1 MKQKYTIKTIFVMAC
16 MATAINTQAQGT
28 EVFETEATGASTFSE
43 GGKTFTVTNGPGET
57 YDIYD
62 LAGAGWNGTAPDNKF
77 LDNSSGIGA
86 FNDGSSFTINS
97 SDASTFAVRQLY
109 LFCSTNALANHSGTL
124 TIEGKVGPT
133 TIFTITKSAGFS
145 NVATFSPNNGFTLID
160 FATEG
165 AADYS
170 DTAINQLVISSTG
183 NLDYMALD
191 AFQWA
196 APTLSVG
203 TVNANNGPVKLYPNP
218 ATTYVKIKNLRG
230 TTSYTIFDVLGK
242 AVQKGT
248 LHQDEA
254 IFINKLNVGLYMV
267 KLDSG
272 QSFKLIKN

>member
-1 MKQKYTIKTIFVMAC
+1 MSREFFLAHPVSGEEGEEGWSVLSFFFPQEFSDRFEF
-16 MATAINTQAQGT
+16 QHFRHLQQT
-28 EVFETEATGASTFSE
+28 ES
-43 GGKTFTVTNGPGET
+43 K
-57 YDIYD
+57 
-62 LAGAGWNGTAPDNKF
+62 GAGNVHSKF

-133 TIFTITKSAGFS
+133 TVFTITKSAGFS

-203 TVNANNGPVKLYPNP
+203 TVNVNNGPVKLYPNP

-248 LHQDEA
+248 LQQDEA

>member
-28 EVFETEATGASTFSE
+28 EVFETEATGTSTFSE

-62 LAGAGWNGTAPDNKF
+62 LPGAGWNGTAPDNKF

-133 TIFTITKSAGFS
+133 TVFTITKSAGFS

-160 FATEG
+160 FATE
-165 AADYS
+165 
-170 DTAINQLVISSTG
+170 TAINQLVISSTG

-203 TVNANNGPVKLYPNP
+203 TVNVNNGPVKLYPNP

-248 LHQDEA
+248 LQQDEA